1 MCGLLQGGLM
11 RFSIILLLVSFVLL
25 AFGCKEEKEKSEPE
39 KGTPPPAVEDTT
51 SKEPEVPT
59 KITGD
64 ELAVIKMKDGGE
76 IVIKFYY
83 SDAPKTVENFIQLAS
98 KGFYNGLTF
107 HRIVPGFVVQ
117 GGDPLG
123 TGTGNAGYTIPAEFN
138 KRQFKPGTLGM
149 ARGPDANSA
158 SCQFFIC
165 LTREKC
171 KHLDGSYTAFGE
183 VIKGMDVVNKI
194 AQAQVDESG
203 MPKAPIIMESVT
215 IQTPE
220 K

>member
-1 MCGLLQGGLM
+1 M
-11 RFSIILLLVSFVLL
+11 RFTIPLLLVAFVLL
-25 AFGCKEEKEKSEPE
+25 AFGCEEEKEKSELE
-39 KGTPPPAVEDTT
+39 KETPTPVVEDTT
-51 SKEPEVPT
+51 KKEPAVPET
-59 KITGD
+59 ITGD

-76 IVIKFYY
+76 IVMKFYY
-83 SDAPKTVENFIQLAS
+83 DEAPKTVENFIKLAQ

-123 TGTGNAGYTIPAEFN
+123 TGTGNAGYNIDAEFN
-138 KRQFKPGTLGM
+138 KKPFVPGVLGM

-171 KHLDGSYTAFGE
+171 KHLDDKYTAFGE
-183 VIKGMDVVNKI
+183 VIKGMDVVGKI
-194 AQAQVDESG
+194 AKAKVDQNG
-203 MPKAPIIMESVT
+203 MPKEPIVMQSVT
-215 IQTPE
+215 IQMPE